1 METNH
6 NTMYYDDSIIDL
18 VREMLLITLKIAAPI
33 LLAGIAVG
41 LVISLFQSITS
52 IQEQTL
58 TFVPKIAAML
68 VVAVVLLPWI
78 VQRLVEFTVEMF
90 TGF

>member
-1 METNH
+1 
-6 NTMYYDDSIIDL
+6 MYYDDSIVDL
-18 VREMLLITLKIAAPI
+18 VREMLLITLKIAGPI

-58 TFVPKIAAML
+58 AIVPKIAAML
-68 VVAVVLLPWI
+68 IVAVILLPWI
-78 VQRLVEFTVEMF
+78 VQRLIEFTAEMF
-90 TGF
+90 VSF

>member
-1 METNH
+1 
-6 NTMYYDDSIIDL
+6 MYYDESTVDL

-33 LLAGIAVG
+33 LTAGIVVG
-41 LVISLFQSITS
+41 LAISLLQSITS

-58 TFVPKIAAML
+58 AIVPKIVAML

-78 VQRLVEFTVEMF
+78 VARLIAFTVEMF
-90 TGF
+90 TSF

>member
-1 METNH
+1 
-6 NTMYYDDSIIDL
+6 MYYDDNIIDL
-18 VREMLLITLKIAAPI
+18 VREMLIIVLKIAGPI

-41 LVISLFQSITS
+41 LTISLFQSITS

-58 TFVPKIAAML
+58 TFVPKIVAML

-78 VQRLVEFTVEMF
+78 IQRLIEFTLAMF
-90 TGF
+90 SGF

>member
-1 METNH
+1 V
-6 NTMYYDDSIIDL
+6 YYDDNIIDL

-33 LLAGIAVG
+33 LVAGVIVG
-41 LVISLFQSITS
+41 LVISLLQSVTS

-58 TFVPKIAAML
+58 SIVPKIAAMIL
-68 VVAVVLLPWI
+68 VAVVLLPWI
-78 VQRLVEFTVEMF
+78 VARLVEFTTEML

>member
-1 METNH
+1 
-6 NTMYYDDSIIDL
+6 MYYDDHIIDL
-18 VREMLLITLKIAAPI
+18 VREMLLITLKISAPI
-33 LLAGIAVG
+33 LLAGIVVG
-41 LVISLFQSITS
+41 LAISLFQSITS

-58 TFVPKIAAML
+58 SMVPKIAAML
-68 VVAVVLLPWI
+68 VVAVLLLPWI

>member
-1 METNH
+1 
-6 NTMYYDDSIIDL
+6 MYYDDNIIDL

-33 LLAGIAVG
+33 LLAGVVVG

-68 VVAVVLLPWI
+68 LVAVLLLPWI
-78 VQRLVEFTVEMF
+78 VQRLVEFAVDMLS
-90 TGF
+90 GF

>member
-1 METNH
+1 
-6 NTMYYDDSIIDL
+6 MYYDDNILDL
-18 VREMLLITLKIAAPI
+18 VREMLIITLKISAPI
-33 LLAGIAVG
+33 LLAGIVVG

-58 TFVPKIAAML
+58 TFVPKIVAML

-78 VQRLVEFTVEMF
+78 VQRLIEFTVEMF
-90 TGF
+90 SGF

>member
-1 METNH
+1 
-6 NTMYYDDSIIDL
+6 MYYDDNIIDL

-33 LLAGIAVG
+33 LLAGVAVG
-41 LVISLFQSITS
+41 LIISLFQSITS

-68 VVAVVLLPWI
+68 LVAVVLLPWI
-78 VQRLVEFTVEMF
+78 VQRLVEFAVEML

>member
-1 METNH
+1 
-6 NTMYYDDSIIDL
+6 MYYDDNIIDL
-18 VREMLLITLKIAAPI
+18 VREMLIIVLKIAGPI

-41 LVISLFQSITS
+41 LTISLIQSITS

-58 TFVPKIAAML
+58 TFVPKIVAML

-78 VQRLVEFTVEMF
+78 IQRLIEFTLSMF

>member
-1 METNH
+1 
-6 NTMYYDDSIIDL
+6 MYYDESIVDL
-18 VREMLLITLKIAAPI
+18 VREMLIITLKISGPI
-33 LLAGIAVG
+33 LAAGIVVG
-41 LVISLFQSITS
+41 LAISLFQSITS

-58 TFVPKIAAML
+58 TFVPKIVAMVL
-68 VVAVVLLPWI
+68 VTVVLLPWI

>member
-1 METNH
+1 
-6 NTMYYDDSIIDL
+6 MYYDDSIIDM
-18 VREMLLITLKIAAPI
+18 VREMLLMTLKISAPL

-58 TFVPKIAAML
+58 TVVPKIAAMVL
-68 VVAVVLLPWI
+68 VAVVLLPWI
-78 VQRLVEFTVEMF
+78 VHRLVEFTMEMF
-90 TGF
+90 AAF